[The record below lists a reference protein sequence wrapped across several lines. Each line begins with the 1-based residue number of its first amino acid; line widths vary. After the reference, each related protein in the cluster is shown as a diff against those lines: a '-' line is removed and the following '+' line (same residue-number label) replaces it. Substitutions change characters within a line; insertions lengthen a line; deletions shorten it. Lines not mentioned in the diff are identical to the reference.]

1 MVLTEYTWTNAG
13 GGNQAS
19 TPANWNPV
27 DTGPGAEDRLLF
39 TDAGAGVTDDCT
51 LNIAE
56 VYEVSSAADYTGT
69 VSLGNAFKI
78 GSYRNHGENDTNAL
92 VWGANGIFDCATYA
106 LTCNGGV
113 RVGFDGV
120 DSTLDF
126 GTGVC
131 SIYGMRGEQGKSLV
145 SGTSATLTVTGAS
158 MSGGYYF
165 YFAVPGTAP
174 YGFHHKEGL
183 VTFNNDI
190 TSDGLIVNSNKYDS
204 TISVKHGFYDLQC
217 SGNGNVYT
225 GKYYKGGARLNN
237 VGVWN
242 NMLIS
247 DGSFWKVDGTEGL
260 RVSGNLIIS
269 GTVPGNSDGHMYR
282 RRLLSNKLGTFLDVR
297 GSVYLYSGTIDFG
310 GINTITYGQT
320 ASPIGSGPITVLGN
334 KHKGWLSTGAGLGSG
349 TALYV
354 NQDGL
359 MLASSTTNVHARN
372 WDQTNGRGTIRVWG
386 SPTISS
392 DDNMVVKGVWNE
404 GCTATVN
411 CPQNMGNGSLQQVSG
426 TASPTFYAGG
436 WIAAMEPAGNSTV
449 ITTGTRGLYVEN
461 RGHPYEG
468 FDGGFWNLIISG
480 NATKG
485 ISGGQNTTFRVKN
498 DFTIQEGSTFSME
511 GLDSSGLT
519 TNYDEF
525 ALNVSGT
532 FTVAGTYSGNY
543 VPNCPNQRF
552 NRVLVNRELLGGPN
566 GVFSATSGTTEITGI
581 SGATFNPT
589 SDYTYYRNRKASFVH
604 NNGTVRVNASSDGA
618 GGNQDND
625 CKIYN
630 ANDTSAEGY
639 ANGKWYNA
647 YLSGTTVGRALYIT
661 SGSSA
666 DYVFD
671 IDNDLTVDSCLFYP
685 IGRGESLIRGS
696 VFVID
701 TYGNGVTYGDNT
713 ALNIVSGNFTMNKG
727 AGDAKIKNMNIVLH
741 GTFHNNGG
749 VWDD

>member
-13 GGNQAS
+13 GDNQAG
-19 TPANWNPV
+19 TAGNWNPV
-27 DTGPGAEDRLLF
+27 DTGPGVEDRILF

-69 VSLGNAFKI
+69 VSLGNTFKI
-78 GSYRNHGENDTNAL
+78 GSYRNHGENDGNAL

-126 GTGVC
+126 GTGEC

-165 YFAVPGTAP
+165 YFGVPGTAP

-190 TSDGLIVNSNKYDS
+190 TSDGLIVNSNKYDN

-320 ASPIGSGPITVLGN
+320 SSPIGSGPITVLGN

-411 CPQNMGNGSLQQVSG
+411 CPQNMGNGALQQVSG
-426 TASPTFYAGG
+426 TASPTFNAGG

-449 ITTGTRGLYVEN
+449 ITTGTRKLYVEN

-468 FDGGFWNLIISG
+468 VDGAFWNLIISG

-498 DFTIQEGSTFSME
+498 DFTIQAGSTFSME
-511 GLDSSGLT
+511 DLSSNVT
-519 TNYDEF
+519 TALDEF

-532 FTVAGTYSGNY
+532 FTVDGTYSGNY
-543 VPNCPNQRF
+543 VPTCPDQQFQRI
-552 NRVLVNRELLGGPN
+552 LIGSAGKC
-566 GVFSATSGTTEITGI
+566 SATSGTTQIT
-581 SGATFNPT
+581 SLSSSTFNPNAHNA
-589 SDYTYYRNRKASFVH
+589 YNRSNDGSFIH
-604 NNGTVRVNASSDGA
+604 NNGTVLVYQGGAGLQGRANAHTNIYNVNSVGDGVGNWYNTYVSGNTVGQATYFNGDSSTVSVWDNNLTINNAS
-618 GGNQDND
+618 
-625 CKIYN
+625 
-630 ANDTSAEGY
+630 
-639 ANGKWYNA
+639 
-647 YLSGTTVGRALYIT
+647 
-661 SGSSA
+661 
-666 DYVFD
+666 
-671 IDNDLTVDSCLFYP
+671 FYP
-685 IGRGESLIRGS
+685 TDDCLIKGS
-696 VFVID
+696 VLLED
-701 TYGNGVTYGDNT
+701 TGGNGVTFGDPQHDY
-713 ALNIVSGNFTMNKG
+713 IVSGDFVVNKG
-727 AGDAKIKNMNIVLH
+727 AGAAKIKNADIILY

-749 VWDD
+749 VWDT